1 MKGAGAA
8 LARRG
13 GAEAG
18 GDAGSRLVEARIRAV
33 GGWRG
38 ERLAEVRR
46 LVREAEPAITE
57 DCKWKKASNPLGTP
71 VWSRGGI
78 VCTGESYREVVK
90 LTFARGASLPDPRGL
105 FNASLEGNAR
115 RAIDL
120 REGDSLDGRAF
131 QALVRAAV
139 ALNVGAAAPVSKGGA
154 KGAGGKATVAPAAAA
169 SKTEKGSA
177 GKGSKAVKA
186 EKGSAGKS
194 NKVTK
199 AVREGKGNKV
209 VKVEKGSAEKA
220 GKAEGSAEK
229 GSAEK
234 AKAAKG
240 NGGPRMLSGGNPQI
254 AKADGDAPVQA
265 YLAALQGWKREVCQR
280 LDALVVREVPAA
292 TKAVKWNSPFY
303 GVEGKGWFLS
313 FHVFTRYV
321 KVTFFSGTSLRPP
334 PQGGSGKDARWV
346 DLHEGAFDEAK
357 LVAWIRQAAKLPGW
371 IP

>member
-1 MKGAGAA
+1 MKVGKAVSRARVAVKGARGVGA
-8 LARRG
+8 G
-13 GAEAG
+13 VG
-18 GDAGSRLVEARIRAV
+18 GDAGAREVDERLRVL

-46 LVREAEPAITE
+46 WVREAEPAITE

-139 ALNVGAAAPVSKGGA
+139 ALNLGAASPVGKGGA
-154 KGAGGKATVAPAAAA
+154 KAVQGSDGKAKTSGKVAKAAA
-169 SKTEKGSA
+169 G
-177 GKGSKAVKA
+177 KAVK
-186 EKGSAGKS
+186 ESPG
-194 NKVTK
+194 
-199 AVREGKGNKV
+199 
-209 VKVEKGSAEKA
+209 KVEKGSAGNGTAKASRA
-220 GKAEGSAEK
+220 GKGNAG
-229 GSAEK
+229 
-234 AKAAKG
+234 KAAKG
-240 NGGPRMLSGGNPQI
+240 APRMLQGGNPQI

-265 YLAALQGWKREVCQR
+265 YIAALQGWKREVCQR
-280 LDALVVREVPAA
+280 LDALVVREVPAV

-321 KVTFFSGTSLRPP
+321 KLTFFSGTSLRPP
-334 PQGGSGKDARWV
+334 PQGGTGKDARWV

-357 LVAWIRQAAKLPGW
+357 LVSWIRQAAKLPGW

>member
-1 MKGAGAA
+1 MSRVRGAAKGAAA
-8 LARRG
+8 PAR
-13 GAEAG
+13 GAEVE
-18 GDAGSRLVEARIRAV
+18 GDAGARLVEARIRAV

-46 LVREAEPAITE
+46 LVREAEPEIME

-139 ALNVGAAAPVSKGGA
+139 ALNVGAAAPVSKGAARGA
-154 KGAGGKATVAPAAAA
+154 AGKATVAPAAAA
-169 SKTEKGSA
+169 SKAEKGSA
-177 GKGSKAVKA
+177 GKSKAVKAEGRAVKGSAVVAKAVKA
-186 EKGSAGKS
+186 EKGSTGKP
-194 NKVTK
+194 
-199 AVREGKGNKV
+199 KV
-209 VKVEKGSAEKA
+209 VK
-220 GKAEGSAEK
+220 AEK
-229 GSAEK
+229 GSEGK
-234 AKAAKG
+234 SAKG
-240 NGGPRMLSGGNPQI
+240 SGGPRMLQGGNPQI

-280 LDALVVREVPAA
+280 LDALVTREVPAA

-321 KVTFFSGTSLRPP
+321 KVTFFRGTSLRPP